1 MKQKAT
7 FINNAFKHPPGTD
20 ALVGFSVQS
29 IKIMKVMLGAVM
41 CASVLAVV
49 YGFLSGHSEQLILSV
64 VLTLVV
70 VGVCYWELNKGRID
84 RAVNVFCWG
93 FWLYACVFSLQV
105 AGIHTPILFLIPPVI
120 MIVGWSQGRIAVLV
134 MLSLTTLFFISYV
147 VAENYHWLPD
157 AIHRTAM
164 SMFITYMCIIFNAG
178 IISLVIAE
186 NFTRLV
192 KNSKKLTRDL
202 QRRLHELKQSDE
214 ALRNLNNRLEQRVA
228 DRTAL
233 FDSTNQSLQNTVARL
248 ELAQKELVQSEKL
261 ASLGSLV
268 AGISHELNTPV
279 GNALT
284 MTTSLEN
291 LFQQF
296 SESISAGNIKRSDLE
311 ELIQTGI
318 EMSALATRSTR
329 RAVDLMASFK
339 QVAVDQTSEK
349 RRNFNLYNVI
359 EDNLATLLPN
369 IKKQHKAIRIT
380 NQVGTHIQCDSY
392 PGPLG
397 QIILNLTQNAIL
409 HGFDGKDAG
418 TVTIVVEEKNEM
430 IVLSISDDGI
440 GMEPAVM
447 VHVFDPFFT
456 TKLGRGGSGIGLSVS
471 YRIAT
476 SILGGNLS
484 VVSAPGK
491 GASFTL
497 SMPKVAPFK
506 F

>member
-1 MKQKAT
+1 MKQKPT
-7 FINNAFKHPPGTD
+7 LINNAFKHPPSRD
-20 ALVGFSVQS
+20 ALVGFSDKSVT
-29 IKIMKVMLGAVM
+29 IMKLMLTAVIF
-41 CASVLAVV
+41 ASVIAII
-49 YGFLSGHSEQLILSV
+49 YGFLSGHSEKLLASV
-64 VLTLVV
+64 ALTLVV
-70 VGVCYWELNKGRID
+70 VSACYWELSKARVA
-84 RAVNVFCWG
+84 RAVNIFCWG
-93 FWLYACVFSLQV
+93 FWLYACMFSFQV
-105 AGIHTPILFLIPPVI
+105 AGIHTPSLFLIPPVI
-120 MIVGWSQGRIAVLV
+120 MIVGWSQGRMAVLV
-134 MLSLTTLFFISYV
+134 MLVLTTLFFISYV
-147 VAENYHWLPD
+147 VAENYHWISD
-157 AIHRTAM
+157 TVHRTAM
-164 SMFITYMCIIFNAG
+164 SMFITYMCIIVNAG

-192 KNSKKLTRDL
+192 QNSKKLTRDL
-202 QRRLHELKQSDE
+202 QRRLNELKLSDD
-214 ALRNLNNRLEQRVA
+214 ALRNLNNRLEQRVIE
-228 DRTAL
+228 RTAL
-233 FDSTNQSLQNTVARL
+233 YDATNQSLQNTVARL

-291 LFQQF
+291 LFQQIG
-296 SESISAGNIKRSDLE
+296 ESVSSGKIRRAELD

-318 EMSALATRSTR
+318 EMAALATRSTR

-369 IKKQHKAIRIT
+369 IKKLHKTIRIA

-397 QIILNLTQNAIL
+397 QIIINLTQNAIL
-409 HGFDGKDAG
+409 HGFDGRDVG
-418 TVTIVVEEKNEM
+418 TVTIAVEEKDDM
-430 IVLSISDDGI
+430 IVLTLTDDGV
-440 GMEPAVM
+440 GMEPSVM